1 MGDKANIVRDRS
13 YYRKL
18 PDSMLIKYCKE
29 RTDLS
34 ELETV
39 LLERLIGI
47 REEHLRAIWRADN
60 TDPE

>member
-1 MGDKANIVRDRS
+1 MGDNANIVRDRS
-13 YYRKL
+13 YYRML
-18 PDSMLIKYCKE
+18 PDSMLIKCCKE

-39 LLERLIGI
+39 LLERLIGL